1 VTTPAVQIATTGHGR
16 VSYTDTGSGDVRVVL
31 HSLLTDHA
39 AFDSVTGPLGG
50 RVVSVDLPGFGA
62 TDQVE
67 ANIDD
72 YAHLIGAFLGTLNLS
87 PEQITLVGNGLGAF
101 VALGTAIHHGETFDR
116 LLLIGCGARFPDTAK
131 VAFDNMI
138 GLVEEGGMEAVIPVA
153 LRRIF
158 TEGYLKEHP
167 EMAEKRAAVLRRTEP
182 KAFIT
187 ACDALRRL
195 DYAAGAAAVTNPTMI
210 VVGEEDQ
217 ATPPAMAVELH
228 GLIAAS
234 SLVRMPGL
242 AHAPHIQ
249 APGHLAAV
257 IRPFLEGQ

>member
-1 VTTPAVQIATTGHGR
+1 VTAPAVQIATTGLGD
-16 VSYTDTGSGDVRVVL
+16 VSYTDTGEGDVRVVL
-31 HSLLTDHA
+31 HSLLTDRA
-39 AFDSVTGPLGG
+39 AFDSVAGPLGG

-67 ANIDD
+67 ANMDA
-72 YAHLIGAFLGTLNLS
+72 YAHLIGAFLVTLDQS
-87 PEQITLVGNGLGAF
+87 PEEITLVGNGLGAF

-116 LLLIGCGARFPDTAK
+116 LLLIGCGARFPETAK
-131 VAFDNMI
+131 VAFENMI

-158 TEGYLKEHP
+158 TEDYLEEHP
-167 EMAEKRAAVLRRTEP
+167 DMAEERAAVLRRTEP
-182 KAFIT
+182 RALIT
-187 ACDALRRL
+187 ACDALRHL
-195 DYAAGAAAVTNPTMI
+195 DYAAGAATVTNPTMI

-217 ATPPAMAVELH
+217 ATPPAMAEELQ
-228 GLIAAS
+228 GLIAES

-249 APGHLAAV
+249 APGDLAAV
-257 IRPFLEGQ
+257 VRPFLEGR

>member
-1 VTTPAVQIATTGHGR
+1 MTAPAVQIASTGHGD
-16 VSYTDTGSGDVRVVL
+16 VSYTDTGTGHARIVL
-31 HSLLTDHA
+31 HSLLTDRA
-39 AFDSVTGPLGG
+39 AFDSVAGLLGG

-62 TDQVE
+62 TDRVE

-72 YAHLIGAFLGTLNLS
+72 YAHLIGGFLAGLGQP
-87 PEQITLVGNGLGAF
+87 PEEITLVGNGLGAF

-116 LLLIGCGARFPDTAK
+116 LLLIGCGARFADPAKTA
-131 VAFDNMI
+131 FETMI
-138 GLVEEGGMEAVIPVA
+138 GLVEAGGMEAVIPVA

-158 TEGYLKEHP
+158 TEDYLDEHP
-167 EMAEKRAAVLRRTEP
+167 AMAEERAAVLRRTDP
-182 KAFIT
+182 KAFIA
-187 ACDALRRL
+187 ACDSLRHL
-195 DYAAGAAAVTNPTMI
+195 DYTTGAAEVSNPTMI

-217 ATPPAMAVELH
+217 ATPPPMAVELH

-249 APGHLAAV
+249 APGELAAV
-257 IRPFLEGQ
+257 VRPFLEGR

>member
-1 VTTPAVQIATTGHGR
+1 

-31 HSLLTDHA
+31 HSLLTDRA
-39 AFDSVTGPLGG
+39 AFDSLTGPLGG

-67 ANIDD
+67 ADIDD
-72 YAHLIGAFLGTLNLS
+72 YAHLIGAFLAILGLA

-116 LLLIGCGARFPDTAK
+116 LLLIGCGARFPHTAK

-158 TEGYLKEHP
+158 TEDYLEAHP
-167 EMAEKRAAVLRRTEP
+167 EMAQERAAVLRLTEP
-182 KAFIT
+182 KAFLT

-195 DYAAGAAAVTNPTMI
+195 DYAAAAAQLTKPTMI

-217 ATPPAMAVELH
+217 ATPPAMAEELH
-228 GLIAAS
+228 GLIAES

-249 APGHLAAV
+249 APGDLAAV
-257 IRPFLEGQ
+257 IRPFLEGR